1 MLSNDLI
8 RMQFESSTGI
18 CVPNLVPDGAPSG
31 LQVAAGS
38 TGRPPIGESHLG
50 PKKSA
55 QAATGFTR
63 QAVGIRLAG
72 GSLDQRRL
80 ADRRELTTIRLTG

>member
-1 MLSNDLI
+1 MGVL
-8 RMQFESSTGI
+8 
-18 CVPNLVPDGAPSG
+18 VPNLVPDGAEPG
-31 LQVAAGS
+31 LPMAAGS

-55 QAATGFTR
+55 QAAPGFTR

-72 GSLDQRRL
+72 GSLDQDRR
-80 ADRRELTTIRLTG
+80 ADRRELTTIGLAD